1 MPSLAQGGAMTR
13 ICVFEGDD
21 AAPEVV
27 RPTVDLLEG
36 LTDAEF
42 YTPPVE
48 EYAAQLDAGSMPEP
62 LVDAIEAA
70 DTVLFGSASDRHTP
84 IIGWLRW
91 RYGGGTYA
99 NVRPIS
105 YIDGARTPLRDPDVD
120 YVVVRE
126 NLEGLYVGME
136 GDLPE
141 LAAVADEVPA
151 LDQSRLEGEGKYAIR
166 ALTRET
172 VELVSAYAAE
182 LAAERDGLVTCATK
196 SNVLP
201 VSDGYFDEIAERAA
215 DEAGVEFEHMHTDA
229 VGTSLTTEPGRFDV
243 ILAPNFAGD
252 VLSDVGAGT
261 IGGLGL
267 APSGCYG
274 DGVAYFEPVHGTAPD
289 IAGEGVINPTAMLL
303 SGALLLEYIDEEAAA
318 ADLRAA
324 VEAVYAA
331 GEPLTPDQG
340 GDASTREMVEGV
352 ADRL

>member
-1 MPSLAQGGAMTR
+1 MTR

-21 AAPEVV
+21 AAPEAVQ
-27 RPTVDLLEG
+27 PTVEVLEQ
-36 LTDAEF
+36 LIDAEF
-42 YTPPVE
+42 HTPPAT
-48 EYAAQLDAGSMPEP
+48 EYADQLETGSMPEP
-62 LVDAIEAA
+62 LVEAIEAA
-70 DTVLFGSASDRHTP
+70 DTVLFGAASDRHTP
-84 IIGWLRW
+84 IIRWLRW

-105 YIDGARTPLRDPDVD
+105 YVDGARTPLRDPDAD

-141 LAAVADEVPA
+141 LGAVADEVPSF
-151 LDQSRLEGEGKYAIR
+151 DRVRLESEGRYAVR

-172 VELVSAYAAE
+172 VEQVSAFAAG
-182 LAAERDGLVTCATK
+182 LADERDGLVTCATK

-201 VSDGYFDEIAERAA
+201 VSDGYFDEIATEAA
-215 DEAGVEFEHMHTDA
+215 ESAGVDFEHMHTDA

-274 DGVAYFEPVHGTAPD
+274 DDVAYFEPVHGTAPD
-289 IAGEGVINPTAMLL
+289 IAGENVINPTATLL
-303 SGALLLEYIDEEAAA
+303 SGAMLLEYIDEAAAA

-324 VEAVYAA
+324 IEAVYAA

-340 GDASTREMVEGV
+340 GDASTTEMAEAV
-352 ADRL
+352 AERL